1 MRAINP
7 KYQSLYTF
15 QTTQIVSGGAV
26 NVNVD
31 TSPIPKDQM
40 VSRVFLRVRTDI
52 TISSST
58 SPIQIASEYVRKTF
72 FDALVSQITVDMP
85 NAQGDAGGPQ
95 IVQSM
100 GLGDVCDL
108 YRQVGIRPTAPT
120 LFGAEGTFFGPISP
134 AKRSAITPLPGTAAH
149 YAYLEIPLVD
159 CRMPGAG
166 SAMFLGGDQLAGMNI
181 QLTFGAFSVSD
192 SASNTLTIPN
202 GSGSSTVGVTAI
214 DVVAEY
220 MATPDGAGRKAS
232 PLHLERIYNGT
243 TSDLTL
249 NPQGGAVLA
258 SRLILASAPSDG
270 LADIVRDN
278 VFSVATNLQE
288 SAEAAW
294 NPQLKIDGQVPR
306 DLPFRGLEIF
316 AGVDQLNAGLAGLGV
331 DPNALRFA
339 NAGTTGPATV
349 CPTAYSDFG
358 VNLLWV
364 QPSNN
369 LFQELTFGRVDVS
382 FPNNWTTL
390 GNRTLY
396 QVIAYPL
403 SGPDDARAIPGAAQK
418 AVAKASATNRGGFA
432 ARLLSILGLRQ

>member
-7 KYQSLYTF
+7 KYQTLYTL

-26 NVNVD
+26 NINVD
-31 TSPIPKDQM
+31 TSPIPRDQM
-40 VSRVFLRVRTDI
+40 VSRVFLRVRTDLTVGSGSAKI
-52 TISSST
+52 D
-58 SPIQIASEYVRKTF
+58 IASEYNRKTF
-72 FDALVSQITVDMP
+72 LDALISQLTVDMP

-100 GLGDVCDL
+100 GLGDLYDL
-108 YRQVGIRPTAPT
+108 YRQIGIRPTAPT
-120 LFGAEGTFFGPISP
+120 LFGAEGTFFAPVTP
-134 AKRSAITPLPGTAAH
+134 AKRNAVTPAPSTQAH
-149 YAYLEIPLVD
+149 YVYLEMPLVD
-159 CRMPGAG
+159 CRIPGAG
-166 SAMFLGGDQLAGMNI
+166 SGMYLGGDQLAGMNV
-181 QLTFGAFSVSD
+181 QLTFGGFTFND
-192 SASNTLTIPN
+192 SALTAITIPSGT
-202 GSGSSTVGVTAI
+202 GSATVGVTAI
-214 DVVAEY
+214 DIVAEY
-220 MATPDGAGRKAS
+220 MATPDGRGRRAS
-232 PLHLERIYNGT
+232 PLHFERVYNGV

-249 NPQGGAVLA
+249 NPQGGAVLC
-258 SRLILASAPSDG
+258 SRLVLASAPADG

-278 VFSVATNLQE
+278 IFSTATNLQE

-339 NAGTTGPATV
+339 NAGTTGAASI
-349 CPTAYSDFG
+349 CPTGYSDYG
-358 VNLLWV
+358 ITLLWV

-418 AVAKASATNRGGFA
+418 AAAKASATNRGGFA